1 MLSHQWTSV
10 LLQPHRHTTTQ
21 LANSLLCH
29 PTWSHTTHAPNL
41 VKFIHRQTKF
51 LHIISTVLDV
61 FWIDA
66 TWSWCLTRFHP
77 VHGFVCSVIVGGEVS
92 IRGSGVDPLASE
104 SKASGRGSED
114 RFNKVL
120 KYSCHLATDNS
131 FPFADLV
138 KVVRSHT
145 SSSIVGS

>member
-1 MLSHQWTSV
+1 MALYV
-10 LLQPHRHTTTQ
+10 
-21 LANSLLCH
+21 
-29 PTWSHTTHAPNL
+29 
-41 VKFIHRQTKF
+41 
-51 LHIISTVLDV
+51 
-61 FWIDA
+61 
-66 TWSWCLTRFHP
+66 
-77 VHGFVCSVIVGGEVS
+77 SVIVGGEVS